1 MPTTIGNNRRLVALA
16 AEKKNMVEVC
26 FKPAGR
32 KVWVQGGSTL
42 LEAAEEAGIAV
53 RSECGG
59 EGICGKCKIIVK
71 DSDVANEVTEAEMK
85 HLSRLEINSGYRL
98 ACRSRIWRDATVMIP
113 FESRLITRE
122 FQVGGLEKTVDL
134 SPAVNKFYVCLPEPT
149 LSDVR
154 SDLQR
159 LIDVLSHQ
167 SPDTSKLDIDYRILR
182 KLAKILRD
190 ADWKVTIT
198 VWHNRRIIAVEP
210 GDTSDKLFGLALD
223 VGTSKIVAH
232 LVNLMTGET
241 TSAVAVEN
249 PQTTH
254 GEDIVTRLAFGAD
267 EVSLRKLQ
275 KLSIQGINKL
285 IQEACVNARVDSNSI
300 YEVVAVGNTA
310 MHHLLLAVQANYLA
324 LSPFAP
330 VVKRLTSVPNNSLN
344 TNLRQTSMI
353 TFLPIIAGF
362 VGSDTIAD
370 ALTTG
375 IHESN
380 ELSLLIDIGTN
391 TEVLVGN
398 SDDIISCSC
407 ASGPAFE
414 GAHIKHGVKAVRG
427 AIEKVQIDS
436 NSKVHY
442 STIGN
447 TRPLGLCGS
456 AMIDIVASMFK
467 SGIID
472 DRGRF
477 KDRHIPRIQ
486 RDIGEKEFVIVSK
499 EETATS
505 REITVTQKDI
515 NEIQLAKAAIFAGC
529 SILTKRK
536 DIELRDLDRVFIAGA
551 FGNGINLENA
561 RLIGLIPD
569 LPIKKVTFVGNAA
582 ISGAKIALVSK
593 KARDTANILSKRIR
607 YCEITLEPDFKT
619 EFAHAMFIPHKD
631 LSRFPSVKEMLKGV

>member
-1 MPTTIGNNRRLVALA
+1 MPTIIGNNRRVVALA
-16 AEKKNMVEVC
+16 AEKKNIVEV
-26 FKPAGR
+26 FFEPAGR
-32 KVWVQGGSTL
+32 KVWVQSGSSL
-42 LEAAEEAGIAV
+42 LETAGEAGIAV

-59 EGICGKCKIIVK
+59 EGICGKCRIIVK
-71 DSDVANEVTEAEMK
+71 DCDVTSELTKAEMK

-98 ACRSRIWRDATVMIP
+98 ACQSRVWRDTTVMIP
-113 FESRLITRE
+113 FESNLTTSN
-122 FQVGGLEKTVDL
+122 FQIEGLEKTVGL
-134 SPAVNKFYVCLPEPT
+134 SPAVNKSYVCLPEPT

-159 LIDVLSHQ
+159 LIDALSQQ
-167 SPDTSKLDIDYRILR
+167 SPDASELDIDYGILR

-190 ADWKVTIT
+190 ADWKVTTT

-210 GDTSDKLFGLALD
+210 GNTSDKLFGLALD

-241 TSAVAVEN
+241 ASAVAVEN
-249 PQTTH
+249 PQITH

-267 EVSLRKLQ
+267 EARLRKLQ
-275 KLSIQGINKL
+275 KLAIQGINKL
-285 IQEACVNARVDSNSI
+285 IHETCVNARVDPNFI

-330 VVKRLTSVPNNSLN
+330 VVKRLTSVPSNSLN
-344 TNLRQTSMI
+344 MNLRQTCMI

-362 VGSDTIAD
+362 VGSDAIAD
-370 ALTTG
+370 VLTTG

-398 SDDIISCSC
+398 SDEIISCSC

-436 NSKVHY
+436 NSEVHY

-447 TRPLGLCGS
+447 TGPLGLCGS
-456 AMIDIVASMFK
+456 AMIDIVASLFK

-477 KDRHIPRIQ
+477 KDCDIPRIKGNA
-486 RDIGEKEFVIVSK
+486 GEREFVIASK

-529 SILTKRK
+529 SILTKTE
-536 DIELRDLDRVFIAGA
+536 DIELRDLDRIFIAGA

-561 RLIGLIPD
+561 KLVGLIPD

-582 ISGAKIALVSK
+582 ISGAKIALISK

-631 LSRFPSVKEMLKGV
+631 LSRFPSVKEMLEVV